1 MKEFAIIHCLNV
13 FSLLHSVNIYNKN
26 PYLRIHFNRRCV
38 EEIREFMKKNNTTV
52 PLMLLMKVN
61 CWRGYT
67 IIKVRRKTPIHITT
81 KKSGTKIKTRTL
93 FLLF

>member
-1 MKEFAIIHCLNV
+1 
-13 FSLLHSVNIYNKN
+13 
-26 PYLRIHFNRRCV
+26 
-38 EEIREFMKKNNTTV
+38 
-52 PLMLLMKVN
+52 MLLMKVN